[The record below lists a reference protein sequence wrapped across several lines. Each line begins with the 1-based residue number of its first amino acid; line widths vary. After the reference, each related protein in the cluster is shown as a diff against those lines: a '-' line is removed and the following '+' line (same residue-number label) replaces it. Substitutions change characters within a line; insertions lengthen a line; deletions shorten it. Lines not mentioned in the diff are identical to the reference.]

1 MELFRTEEVIW
12 EKNYQKDVQ
21 VSVDLKPAPIKITDI
36 ISRVINVNYTLN
48 EGAIIISAILEIDLY
63 FLDKEG
69 KIHFCNI
76 EKPLEYGILPEKIIK
91 DMNFYIICH
100 SEQQSQHL
108 SGNLLTLNLFVN
120 IGLQG
125 VIEKNCSPF
134 PPKRFEKE
142 KITTFKVM
150 GEKREHATLKSTFEK
165 QDCQHIIIMK
175 PHLSEANFRVLRSA
189 AMLEGEVTV
198 EVFYLSTQG
207 IEKYGTIAVPIEKI
221 VSFAEAEPNQTA
233 RITVDYIDIYYKP
246 CGKNNCYDV
255 IITLEYM
262 IKILKKAESQ
272 VITDFNEPGYEVV
285 KEEFLLKE
293 VITEGEFAFLE
304 QKSFLF
310 ESSIKCIVD
319 LQGKIESISHTVEG
333 GRLVVDGIIGLE
345 IIYADERLK
354 HMYKYIQIDFSN
366 SYLLAQIVEGTMFDI
381 NVNII
386 HLSGALKDETIMIK
400 ALIEVAFSGSIR
412 RQATV
417 VTDVLPRDQILQELV
432 SVEKILESK
441 TIDFTEKYE
450 INIDRD
456 LKEIEDVKSE
466 IDFLDVVILD
476 YRFLIQGTL
485 NVDIY
490 YIGTDDIVHCQKS
503 IVPVGILGSVVN
515 GDTGM
520 QIRVNPKICQVSIG
534 AKNSSSVQL
543 FFSLSFAI
551 EATKQEDIYLV
562 TGVRTE
568 SVGNY
573 RQVYFNKYVFNINH
587 TMPLISPA
595 LFIRDIKVIPNKK
608 RYEQHADG
616 LWAVGKLYFD
626 IMYTGKDKYV
636 YQDFDELDFR
646 FHIKD
651 ELNIYKGGFDL
662 EILPSKVFLTSEGQM
677 LESEFQLTIKTYH
690 WENCDI
696 GSDSIDTKS
705 S

>member
-1 MELFRTEEVIW
+1 M
-12 EKNYQKDVQ
+12 
-21 VSVDLKPAPIKITDI
+21 
-36 ISRVINVNYTLN
+36 
-48 EGAIIISAILEIDLY
+48 
-63 FLDKEG
+63 
-69 KIHFCNI
+69 
-76 EKPLEYGILPEKIIK
+76 
-91 DMNFYIICH
+91 
-100 SEQQSQHL
+100 
-108 SGNLLTLNLFVN
+108 
-120 IGLQG
+120 
-125 VIEKNCSPF
+125 
-134 PPKRFEKE
+134 
-142 KITTFKVM
+142 
-150 GEKREHATLKSTFEK
+150 
-165 QDCQHIIIMK
+165 
-175 PHLSEANFRVLRSA
+175 
-189 AMLEGEVTV
+189 
-198 EVFYLSTQG
+198 
-207 IEKYGTIAVPIEKI
+207 
-221 VSFAEAEPNQTA
+221 
-233 RITVDYIDIYYKP
+233 
-246 CGKNNCYDV
+246 
-255 IITLEYM
+255 
-262 IKILKKAESQ
+262 
-272 VITDFNEPGYEVV
+272 
-285 KEEFLLKE
+285 
-293 VITEGEFAFLE
+293 
-304 QKSFLF
+304 
-310 ESSIKCIVD
+310 D

-534 AKNSSSVQL
+534 ARNSSSVQL